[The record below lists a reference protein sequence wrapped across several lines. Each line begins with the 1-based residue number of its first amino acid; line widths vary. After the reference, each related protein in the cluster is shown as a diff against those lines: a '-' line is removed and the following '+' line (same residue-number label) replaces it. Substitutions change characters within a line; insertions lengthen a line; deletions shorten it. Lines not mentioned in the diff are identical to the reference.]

1 VAQHYGRNGLPII
14 CELWDEKNPASKKP
28 KNEGATLHTYGQL
41 YSPDA
46 SGTQAGKQ
54 ILKGLACLSTRSGEF
69 SCILLMQCGTQ
80 AGKPNFERAC
90 LLEYQ
95 IRRV

>member
-1 VAQHYGRNGLPII
+1 VVAQHYGRNGLPII

-46 SGTQAGKQ
+46 SGTQAGK
-54 ILKGLACLSTRSGEF
+54 
-69 SCILLMQCGTQ
+69 
-80 AGKPNFERAC
+80 PNFERAC

>member
-1 VAQHYGRNGLPII
+1 VENLKVIRN
-14 CELWDEKNPASKKP
+14 
-28 KNEGATLHTYGQL
+28 
-41 YSPDA
+41 
-46 SGTQAGKQ
+46 
-54 ILKGLACLSTRSGEF
+54 
-69 SCILLMQCGTQ
+69 CILLMQCGTQ